1 MYLIPCP
8 SRDIYKE
15 NLVTAWFAFFFFFH
29 LQLVFAE
36 KPLSQPKQFQE
47 LS

>member
-15 NLVTAWFAFFFFFH
+15 NLVTAWFAFFFFH